1 MNRLLW
7 LLTLVAGMF
16 VCSSDAR
23 SRADHPAI
31 ASVPMLPDA
40 VDSFGA
46 AAHDGWL
53 YVYGGHQGNQNDD
66 SRENL
71 SRHFV
76 RCQVRKPEGWE
87 ELPFDSPLQNLALI
101 SAGQHLYRI
110 GGLGASKE
118 SDTAS
123 LASVS
128 EFARFDPT
136 SLKWRQLPALPAP
149 RSAHDAVAAEGK
161 IYVIGGCH
169 QNGDRVEDWHD
180 TALVYDANAGTGAA
194 WQSLPTPSFRRRN
207 LAVAVWQNCIW
218 AIGGKD
224 DEDRMTRTVYCFDP
238 QRGYWSEGPE
248 LPMEPDGLQGFGAA
262 AWGLESGLYVSGADG
277 ALYRLTHTYGEWE
290 PVARLRVQRFCHRL
304 LPDGERALLAL
315 AGYSVSFG
323 QTRSVE
329 RIRVYT
335 P

>member
-1 MNRLLW
+1 MNW
-7 LLTLVAGMF
+7 LLSSLALVAGML
-16 VCSSDAR
+16 VCLTDAR
-23 SRADHPAI
+23 SLADHPNV

-46 AAHDGWL
+46 AEHDKWI
-53 YVYGGHQGNQNDD
+53 YVYGGHQGNQQEE
-66 SRENL
+66 SSKNL

-76 RCQVRKPEGWE
+76 RCELQKPESWE
-87 ELPFDSPLQNLALI
+87 ELPFDTPLQSLALV
-101 SAGQHLYRI
+101 SSGAHVYRI
-110 GGLGASKE
+110 GGLGKNNTSANE
-118 SDTAS
+118 S
-123 LASVS
+123 LESVS

-136 SLKWRQLPALPAP
+136 SQEWQQLSALPAP
-149 RSAHDAVAAEGK
+149 RSAHDAAAADGK

-169 QNGDRVEDWHD
+169 QVGERIEDWHD
-180 TALVYDANAGTGAA
+180 TALMYDTNAGAQAT

-207 LAVAVWQNCIW
+207 LAVAAWQNCLW

-224 DEDRMTRTVYCFDP
+224 DEGLASRTVYCFDP

-248 LPMEPDGLQGFGAA
+248 LTMEPEGLQGFGAA

-277 ALYRLTHTYGEWE
+277 ALYRLTDVYGEWE
-290 PVARLRVQRFCHRL
+290 RVAKLRVQRFCHRL
-304 LPDGERALLAL
+304 LPDGDRALLAL